1 MSRKSQRRKS
11 VLKNAFDPEVV
22 KEIEGQLQKKD
33 DIEKQ
38 RKKQKLIFW
47 SLVLSGAV
55 VVTAAVLSFLFLLLE
70 W

>member
-11 VLKNAFDPEVV
+11 VLKNTFDPEVV

-33 DIEKQ
+33 EIEKQ
-38 RKKQKLIFW
+38 RKKRKLIFW
-47 SLVLSGAV
+47 LLVMSGAV
-55 VVTAAVLSFLFLLLE
+55 VVTAAVLAFLFLLLE

>member
-11 VLKNAFDPEVV
+11 VLKNSFDPEVV

-33 DIEKQ
+33 EIEKQ
-38 RKKQKLIFW
+38 RKKRKLIFW

-55 VVTAAVLSFLFLLLE
+55 AVTAGVLSFLFLLLE